1 MDPFVAEIRAFGFTF
16 APKGWAECNGQLMP
30 ISQNTALFSLLGT
43 SFGGDGR
50 STFGLPNL
58 QGSAPIGQGQG
69 SGLSPYFV
77 GERGGVPGVNLLQ
90 AEIPIHTHQAKA
102 TNELAEV
109 QAPASDRALARSTP
123 GYAYQADTTGNLVQM
138 SFQSTSMVGSSFPH
152 NNMPPAMPLI
162 YCIALQ
168 GVYPQRP

>member
-16 APKGWAECNGQLMP
+16 APRGWAECNGQLLP

-69 SGLSPYFV
+69 SGLSFYFV
-77 GERGGVPGVNLLQ
+77 GQPGGVPGVQLLQ
-90 AEIPIHTHQAKA
+90 SEIPIHTHQAKA

-109 QAPASDRALARSTP
+109 QAPAADRALARSTP

-138 SFQSTSMVGSSFPH
+138 SFQSTSMVGSSFAH